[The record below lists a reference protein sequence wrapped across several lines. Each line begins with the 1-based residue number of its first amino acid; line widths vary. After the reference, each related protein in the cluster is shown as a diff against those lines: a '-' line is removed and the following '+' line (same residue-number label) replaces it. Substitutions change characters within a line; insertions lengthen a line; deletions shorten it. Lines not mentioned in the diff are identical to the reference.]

1 MTLEVRQRSVAI
13 DGVPLVNDFSLI
25 VEPGQVH
32 GVVGESGSGKSL
44 SALSV
49 MDLLPP
55 GATIDGTVFLDGT
68 RVTHRQGMAM
78 VLQEPLGAL
87 NPVLTI
93 ESQLVETMRVHGA
106 KGELHEAALR
116 LLEDVGLPEP
126 EQRLRQ
132 YPHQLSGGQR
142 QRVAIACALAARP
155 RVLIADEPTTAL
167 DASLKLVILS
177 LLRTLA
183 RERQLAVWLI
193 THDLRSAREACD
205 AISVMYAGRVVET
218 GPASTLLSTPR
229 HPYTRALLAST
240 PESTPPGTRLPT
252 IGGQLPKPGERVEG
266 CRFHPRCPARFER
279 CVRERPVLHRGVA
292 CHLVE
297 GAP

>member
-25 VEPGQVH
+25 IEPGQVH

-106 KGELHEAALR
+106 KGELREAALR
-116 LLEDVGLPEP
+116 LLEDVGLP
-126 EQRLRQ
+126 
-132 YPHQLSGGQR
+132 
-142 QRVAIACALAARP
+142 RVGNG
-155 RVLIADEPTTAL
+155 
-167 DASLKLVILS
+167 
-177 LLRTLA
+177 
-183 RERQLAVWLI
+183 
-193 THDLRSAREACD
+193 SA
-205 AISVMYAGRVVET
+205 
-218 GPASTLLSTPR
+218 
-229 HPYTRALLAST
+229 
-240 PESTPPGTRLPT
+240 
-252 IGGQLPKPGERVEG
+252 
-266 CRFHPRCPARFER
+266 
-279 CVRERPVLHRGVA
+279 
-292 CHLVE
+292 
-297 GAP
+297 